1 MSDSRFEIVIFYLEV
16 LVVLFDLLLEDD
28 ELGISCAQ
36 VFIFDPGN
44 GFNFWYE
51 FKTEFLKKP
60 VLIPLPFVS
69 QFGSCEF

>member
-36 VFIFDPGN
+36 VFIFDP
-44 GFNFWYE
+44 
-51 FKTEFLKKP
+51 KTY
-60 VLIPLPFVS
+60 LIFDMNSMLSILEDVS
-69 QFGSCEF
+69 